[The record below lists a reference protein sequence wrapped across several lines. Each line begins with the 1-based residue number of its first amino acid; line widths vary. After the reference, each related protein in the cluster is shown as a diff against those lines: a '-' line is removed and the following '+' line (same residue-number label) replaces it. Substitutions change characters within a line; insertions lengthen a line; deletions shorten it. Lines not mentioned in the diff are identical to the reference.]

1 MMTIS
6 HFGKVPGLS
15 RSLLSRSK
23 GKPMTQAETVALVRQ
38 AREGDR
44 GAWDALLERYY
55 ERWVGKYHRDLGSTI
70 RKLYDTQDVVQ
81 SAVGD
86 ALRDLPQLENEAA
99 FFTWV
104 TSIIRHKIATR
115 RRRLGRETPGGKN
128 SGQGISQAAD
138 PDDAGP
144 EPSAAELDD
153 YIHALDKILELFPE
167 YPEPMAAVA
176 MAFVDRLSVN
186 EMLERFGKSKTS
198 VYRWLETGIELLKGH
213 LKQVER

>member
-115 RRRLGRETPGGKN
+115 RRRLGREMPGGKN
-128 SGQGISQAAD
+128 SGQGLSQAAD

-153 YIHALDKILELFPE
+153 YIQALDKILELFPE

-176 MAFVDRLSVN
+176 MAFVDRLSVS

-213 LKQVER
+213 LKR

>member
-1 MMTIS
+1 
-6 HFGKVPGLS
+6 
-15 RSLLSRSK
+15 
-23 GKPMTQAETVALVRQ
+23 MTQAETVALVRQ

-115 RRRLGRETPGGKN
+115 RRRLGREMPGGKN

-176 MAFVDRLSVN
+176 MAFVDRLSVS

-213 LKQVER
+213 LK

>member
-1 MMTIS
+1 MTIS
-6 HFGKVPGLS
+6 HFRRIPGLS

-104 TSIIRHKIATR
+104 TSIIHHKIATR

-128 SGQGISQAAD
+128 SGQGLSQAED

-153 YIHALDKILELFPE
+153 YIHALDKIIELFPE

-176 MAFVDRLSVN
+176 MAFVDRLSVS

-213 LKQVER
+213 LKR

>member
-23 GKPMTQAETVALVRQ
+23 GKAMTQAETVALVRQ

-44 GAWDALLERYY
+44 AAWDALLERYY

-115 RRRLGRETPGGKN
+115 RRRLGREMPGGKN
-128 SGQGISQAAD
+128 SGPGLSQAAD

-213 LKQVER
+213 LK

>member
-23 GKPMTQAETVALVRQ
+23 GKAMTQAETVALVRQ

-115 RRRLGRETPGGKN
+115 RRRLGREMPGGKN
-128 SGQGISQAAD
+128 SGPGLSQAAD

-213 LKQVER
+213 LK